1 MMGREV
7 KQPILPHFSFYVP
20 MEFVQA
26 VLNSSHEVEPV
37 RMIRVL
43 SVLLTDIPSG

>member
-20 MEFVQA
+20 IKLSGA

-37 RMIRVL
+37 GMIRVL